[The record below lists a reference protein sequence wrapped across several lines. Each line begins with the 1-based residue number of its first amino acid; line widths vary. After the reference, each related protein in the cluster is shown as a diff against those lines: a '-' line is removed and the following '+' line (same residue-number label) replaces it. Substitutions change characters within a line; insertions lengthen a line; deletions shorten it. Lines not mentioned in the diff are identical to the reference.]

1 MISLPP
7 RTLCSLPLH
16 LVNQQPRRLRRGVKP
31 STRIKKRAY
40 FQKRWKKG
48 KNYSKIR
55 ISIMMKYIRA
65 LHIIYLSVHCIFL
78 LGFMYYSLF
87 FIGSS
92 NHVSV
97 NITVVSLCIIGSS
110 IVCFFVRK
118 LVCDSFCITINNLT
132 FVVIVLTLFVILLF
146 DWFNILVYYD
156 IWIKRGMPSKYTFK
170 MWRKL
175 KVMLLPNTGGLHT
188 AALKISKYKIHHI
201 LER

>member
-1 MISLPP
+1 M
-7 RTLCSLPLH
+7 
-16 LVNQQPRRLRRGVKP
+16 
-31 STRIKKRAY
+31 
-40 FQKRWKKG
+40 QKRWKRG

-170 MWRKL
+170 M
-175 KVMLLPNTGGLHT
+175 
-188 AALKISKYKIHHI
+188 
-201 LER
+201 